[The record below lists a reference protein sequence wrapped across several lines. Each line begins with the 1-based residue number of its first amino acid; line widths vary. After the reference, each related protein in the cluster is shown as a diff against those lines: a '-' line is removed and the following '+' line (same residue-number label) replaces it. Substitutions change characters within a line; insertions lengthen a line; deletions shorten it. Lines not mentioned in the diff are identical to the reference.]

1 MAGRALT
8 ARVAGV
14 VAAPFDRS
22 FWTLKV
28 VGAVVGTM
36 LTVGSGLAQ
45 VGIGDA
51 YRDRIAALEEGVRR
65 ADERVRTIDGAVFEF
80 KLFESNAAL
89 IQVLSA
95 NGAIRPELRDLMRQ
109 LNLTDRRHAFLV
121 ILSELYPE
129 VDAFKAKVAD
139 YDRLTAGSVAWDKAM
154 ADAMIAM
161 ERDEIIAAHR
171 LQQTLVAEKFDALG
185 ERDAVASE
193 LDRYTAIGFAVTQFV
208 LLIVMFANLFADR
221 RPRETMPP
229 VAAAPTVS

>member
-1 MAGRALT
+1 MAERALT

-14 VAAPFDRS
+14 VAAPFDRR

-28 VGAVVGTM
+28 VGAVIGTM

-51 YRDRIAALEEGVRR
+51 YRDRIAALEEGARK
-65 ADERVRTIDGAVFEF
+65 ADEHIRTIDGAVFEF

-89 IQVLSA
+89 VQVLSA
-95 NGAIRPELRDLMRQ
+95 NGAILPELRDLMRQ
-109 LNLTDRRHAFLV
+109 LNFNDRRHAFLV

-129 VDAFKAKVAD
+129 VGAFNAKVAE
-139 YDRLTAGSVAWDKAM
+139 YDRLTAGAVAWDKGL

-161 ERDEIIAAHR
+161 ERDEIVAAHQ
-171 LQQTLVAEKFDALG
+171 LQQTLINRKFDALG
-185 ERDAVASE
+185 ERDAVGSE
-193 LDRYTAIGFAVTQFV
+193 LDRYTTIGFAITQLV
-208 LLIVMFANLFADR
+208 LLAVMFANLFADR

-229 VAAAPTVS
+229 VAAAPTLS